1 MSKAKHRQL
10 LSVVR
15 EVLILV
21 VGILLAFWLNARWDK
36 VQNRNREIELL
47 HALEIEFEEAAIY
60 LEEAYQIIS
69 LNRSRSSMILD
80 ILQDHPEDSRV
91 MVHDS
96 IALFLMGSVTLD
108 VPMITLQSA
117 MASGAIELVS
127 SGRLKSYLT
136 MWPRDV
142 AEVQEEL
149 LISRR
154 LVYESLIQGFPG
166 DFSELVRTATPIDG
180 QVTNSQRY
188 LPNSGQVRNTLAARE
203 RLADITSK
211 ELDELF
217 DQLDLIRTLLA
228 ESLN

>member
-1 MSKAKHRQL
+1 MIKARKRQL

-21 VGILLAFWLNARWDK
+21 VGILLAFWLNARWDE

-47 HALEIEFEEAAIY
+47 NALEIEFEQAAIY
-60 LEEAYQIIS
+60 LEEAYEIIS
-69 LNRSRSSMILD
+69 LNRSRSSLILD
-80 ILQDHPEDSRV
+80 ILKAHPEESRV

-108 VPMITLQSA
+108 VPMINLESA

-127 SGRLKSYLT
+127 SNQLKSHLT

-154 LVYESLIQGFPG
+154 LVYESLMQGFPG
-166 DFSELVRTATPIDG
+166 DFSELVRTATPIEG
-180 QVTNSQRY
+180 QVTNSIRY
-188 LPNSGQVRNTLAARE
+188 LPNSYQVRNTIAARE
-203 RLADITSK
+203 RLANITSK
-211 ELDELF
+211 EFEELF
-217 DQLDLIRTLLA
+217 VELDLIRTMLA
-228 ESLN
+228 EALD